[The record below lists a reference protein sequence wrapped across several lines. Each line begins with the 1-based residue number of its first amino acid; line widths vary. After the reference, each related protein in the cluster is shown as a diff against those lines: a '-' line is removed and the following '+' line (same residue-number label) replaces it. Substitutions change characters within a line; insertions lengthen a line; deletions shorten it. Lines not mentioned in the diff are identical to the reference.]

1 MPLIER
7 AVISAWYGNRDSASN
22 FLQTMKDSQASA
34 LMLGQWPREVTSM
47 SEERLS

>member
-22 FLQTMKDSQASA
+22 FLQTVKGIQASV
-34 LMLGQWPREVTSM
+34 LMLCQWPREVTSM